1 MFYGEYLQ
9 QASGFC
15 RRRPIN
21 IMAKCLLYNDH
32 LSFCLLLSYY
42 FMQYTLVRELLAI
55 SNAVVVGVVCLVMEL
70 TWALRPSWL
79 W

>member
-1 MFYGEYLQ
+1 MFYGESLQ

-21 IMAKCLLYNDH
+21 ITAKCLLYSNH

-55 SNAVVVGVVCLVMEL
+55 GDAGIAGVVYV
-70 TWALRPSWL
+70 S
-79 W
+79 